1 MDWMGLLAAMVATW
15 CGVDIGI
22 AITKKDTKG
31 IIFNS
36 IIALF
41 EWAYILFNVG
51 MM

>member
-1 MDWMGLLAAMVATW
+1 MNWFGLMAIMVATW

-22 AITKKDTKG
+22 AITKKNTEG

-41 EWAYILFNVG
+41 EWAYILFNWG
-51 MM
+51 IY

>member
-1 MDWMGLLAAMVATW
+1 MNWLGLLAVMVATW

-22 AITKKDTKG
+22 AITKKNTKD

-36 IIALF
+36 VIVLF
-41 EWAYILFNVG
+41 EWAYILFNWG

>member
-1 MDWMGLLAAMVATW
+1 MNWLGLMAIVIATW
-15 CGVDIGI
+15 CGIDIGI
-22 AITKKDTKG
+22 AITKKDTKE

-36 IIALF
+36 AIVLF

>member
-1 MDWMGLLAAMVATW
+1 MDWMGLLAVAVATW

-22 AITKKDTKG
+22 AITKKDTKN

-41 EWAYILFNVG
+41 EWAYIFFN
-51 MM
+51 